1 MAYSITFHIGDNVES
16 QIQSSPYANMFAIW
30 PYFRVAEERKY
41 GLIRVEEALMR
52 IPIHRDKASYETM
65 QDIIHAAE
73 MRMIDASFQ
82 PSSTFIPYGCKKI
95 HVYCPSGVQLPWKV
109 KGKQRF
115 NRLSKYNVWDKPE
128 GRIFRGRTIEVI
140 NHD

>member
-1 MAYSITFHIGDNVES
+1 MAYEITFHIGNNVES

-41 GLIRVEEALMR
+41 GLIKEEEVVLR
-52 IPIHRDKASYETM
+52 SPIHRDKGSYETL
-65 QDIIHAAE
+65 QDIIHAGE

-82 PSSTFIPYGCKKI
+82 PPNVFIPYGCKTI
-95 HVYCPSGVQLPWKV
+95 HVWCPSGEQLPWKV
-109 KGKQRF
+109 KPKGRS
-115 NRLSKYNVWDKPE
+115 RIPKYNVWDKPE
-128 GRIFRGRTIEVI
+128 GRIFRGRTVKVI